1 MELSI
6 NNHRADGNGIIWA
19 ITASMLLH
27 VLIAVVVPSFGFS
40 SEPKKPQVLKI
51 ELQQPAP
58 AAPAAEP
65 LTPIDIPE
73 PPKPT
78 KKKPKPV
85 VKPKPIKK
93 QAPIPVEQPEVTPQ
107 DIIAVQPT
115 VEEVAEVIVPP
126 TPVEPPPPPPPPDPS
141 QADINSAK
149 DAYGRLLGSAIAKH
163 KSYPKIAQRRG
174 WQGTVLLD
182 LKIDSD
188 GNVISAN
195 VRESSGREALDKRA
209 LAMVKKAS
217 PFPAPPK
224 ALQGRSFNIT
234 VPVSFKLAN
243 G

>member
-1 MELSI
+1 
-6 NNHRADGNGIIWA
+6 
-19 ITASMLLH
+19 MLLH
-27 VLIAVVVPSFGFS
+27 ALVVVVVPSFGFS
-40 SEPKKPQVLKI
+40 SEPNKPQVLKI

-73 PPKPT
+73 PPKLI

-93 QAPIPVEQPEVTPQ
+93 QAPMPVEQPEVTPQ
-107 DIIAVQPT
+107 DIIAVQST

-126 TPVEPPPPPPPPDPS
+126 TPVELPPPPPPPAPS

-174 WQGTVLLD
+174 WQGTALLD

>member
-27 VLIAVVVPSFGFS
+27 VLISVVVPSFGFS

-73 PPKPT
+73 PPKPI

-115 VEEVAEVIVPP
+115 VEKVAEVIIPP
-126 TPVEPPPPPPPPDPS
+126 TPVDPPPPPPPPAPS
-141 QADINSAK
+141 QADTNSAK

-234 VPVSFKLAN
+234 IPVSFKLAN

>member
-1 MELSI
+1 LELSI
-6 NNHRADGNGIIWA
+6 NNHRLDGNGIIWA

-27 VLIAVVVPSFGFS
+27 VLVAVVVPSFDFS

-51 ELQQPAP
+51 ELLQPAP

-65 LTPIDIPE
+65 LPPIDIPE
-73 PPKPT
+73 PPKPEPI

-93 QAPIPVEQPEVTPQ
+93 QAPIPVEQPEQ
-107 DIIAVQPT
+107 EIIAVQPT

-126 TPVEPPPPPPPPDPS
+126 TPVELPPPPPPPAPS

-174 WQGTVLLD
+174 WQGTALLD

-195 VRESSGREALDKRA
+195 VRESSGYEALDKRA

>member
-1 MELSI
+1 
-6 NNHRADGNGIIWA
+6 
-19 ITASMLLH
+19 MLLH
-27 VLIAVVVPSFGFS
+27 TLVAVVVPSFGFS
-40 SEPKKPQVLKI
+40 SEPNKPQVLKI

-65 LTPIDIPE
+65 LRPIDTHE
-73 PPKPT
+73 PPKPI

-93 QAPIPVEQPEVTPQ
+93 QAPMPVEQPEVTPQ

-115 VEEVAEVIVPP
+115 VGEVAEVIVPP
-126 TPVEPPPPPPPPDPS
+126 TPVELSPPPPPPPPPPAPS
-141 QADINSAK
+141 QADIISAK

-174 WQGTVLLD
+174 WQGTALLD

-195 VRESSGREALDKRA
+195 VRESSGRGALDNRA

-234 VPVSFKLAN
+234 IPVSFKLAN